1 MVLPSSGQISI
12 NQIHV
17 EAGGS
22 SGTQVKLSDTD
33 VKGLIN
39 ANTSIGNI
47 QFSEYYGA
55 AASNTTSSIAGGGS
69 TTTNQFANCNVSL
82 STGNKLVVIIPM
94 YRVQSASSIANAP
107 TSVTVGGQSATQ
119 HIINNTPNT
128 SVNTYGH
135 INSIWVLETTLSG
148 TQLVTG
154 STATGTGN
162 NSCIVY
168 EITGHTSATPMA
180 TASISNYSS
189 SAATARNINLSS
201 QASGGTVVFGC
212 TATGGTLT
220 ASNSIVVSNNTF
232 SNLNHGAGRL
242 DGTSG
247 GSFTYTWTNSVS
259 GYFNIVAASFR

>member
-55 AASNTTSSIAGGGS
+55 AAANTTSSIAGGGS

-94 YRVQSASSIANAP
+94 YRVQSGSAISNTP

-119 HIINNTPNT
+119 HVISNQNV
-128 SVNTYGH
+128 SSLGYGH

-154 STATGTGN
+154 TTTTGTGN
-162 NSCIVY
+162 NSCMVY

-180 TASISNYSS
+180 TASVSNYSS
-189 SAATARNINLSS
+189 SAATGRNINLSS